1 MKKDSCPISIE
12 LGKGA
17 KILAS
22 WLATKNINR
31 IEKDFKHVT
40 SYLGYDYIDTCID
53 TDSDAF
59 AKDDINNLF
68 TLCKPYDDS
77 LKPSVIITINNV
89 EQPVKEEV
97 AFLFNLMNSK
107 FIPTNRIEFFE
118 KIQNILNKHFPTEKH
133 WPKYGNITSTLLSL
147 CFQNDFFPVLA
158 NQFIAVTYAARL
170 CVNDN
175 QTPNNQKL
183 TLLLKLRQHYPEVA
197 KRTEMYLVDLYM
209 AEGNYREVIDI
220 IKPHIIP
227 ASPAYWGHT
236 EGLNAKLKLKLP
248 ASVNEIFVIGRKNTK
263 FVRDKLAAL
272 YEEAEKILVEW
283 SNNNGDFLTYI
294 YNKHKHDKDI
304 TYESIAGFN
313 YFCFDQ
319 VPEAIHFAESLS
331 RKAENILR
339 IRAGLKELKIDNDP
353 FSH

>member
-1 MKKDSCPISIE
+1 MKKNSCPISIE

-17 KILAS
+17 ETIAS
-22 WLATKNINR
+22 WLATKNLNR
-31 IEKDFKHVT
+31 IEKDLKHVT
-40 SYLGYDYIDTCID
+40 SYLGYDDIDTYIDTD
-53 TDSDAF
+53 ADAF
-59 AKDDINNLF
+59 ANDDINNLF
-68 TLCKPYDDS
+68 TLCKPYDNS

-89 EQPVKEEV
+89 EQTVKEEI

-107 FIPTNRIEFFE
+107 FIPANHTEFFE
-118 KIQNILNKHFPTEKH
+118 KIQKILNKHFPTEKR

-147 CFQNDFFPVLA
+147 CFQHNFFPVLI
-158 NQFIAVTYAARL
+158 NQYIAVTYAARL

-209 AEGNYREVIDI
+209 AEGKYKEVIDI

-227 ASPAYWGHT
+227 YSPAYWGHT
-236 EGLNAKLKLKLP
+236 EVLNAKLKLKLP

-263 FVRDKLAAL
+263 FVKDKLESL
-272 YEEAEKILVEW
+272 YEEAGKILAEW
-283 SNNNGDFLTYI
+283 NKNNGDFLTYI
-294 YNKHKHDKDI
+294 YNKHKRDKGV
-304 TYESIAGFN
+304 TYESISGFK

-319 VPEAIHFAESLS
+319 VPEAIHFAENLS
-331 RKAENILR
+331 RQAENVLR
-339 IRAGLKELKIDNDP
+339 RRAGLKELKIANNP
-353 FSH
+353 FPY